1 MIEHR
6 RPADYRPITDD
17 DIASATRGLGLKRR
31 DTCHVKETLEN
42 HRGLNAFASAVIVK
56 ACEAELA
63 RRAG

>member
-1 MIEHR
+1 MIEQR

-17 DIASATRGLGLKRR
+17 DIASATRGLALERR
-31 DTCHVKETLEN
+31 DTRYVKETLEN

>member
-1 MIEHR
+1 MIEQR

-17 DIASATRGLGLKRR
+17 DIASATRGLNLQRR
-31 DTCHVKETLEN
+31 DTRHVKETLDC

-56 ACEAELA
+56 ACEAELE